1 MWWFQSYFHKWS
13 VPVII
18 GLIIFFF
25 FSSYGRGCVSL
36 HLISYA
42 KKWEWFNAQWICI
55 SVSSDNHWIFNYGGE
70 KEEPQ
75 FVLKWHGCV

>member
-25 FSSYGRGCVSL
+25 SQAMVMAVFHST
-36 HLISYA
+36 
-42 KKWEWFNAQWICI
+42 
-55 SVSSDNHWIFNYGGE
+55 
-70 KEEPQ
+70 
-75 FVLKWHGCV
+75 